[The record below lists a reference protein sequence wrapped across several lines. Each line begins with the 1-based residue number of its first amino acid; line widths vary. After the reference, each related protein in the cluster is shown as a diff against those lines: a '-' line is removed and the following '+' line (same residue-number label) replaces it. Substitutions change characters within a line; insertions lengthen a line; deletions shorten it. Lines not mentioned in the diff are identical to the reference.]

1 MGGSGSIS
9 GCKRAK
15 KEGETQTPEKLLLR
29 RLCTPL
35 LLSFSRCF
43 CFAFFFILT
52 RFGIQTAKETA
63 SGSAGWSRPRVPP
76 HWHKFASAL
85 AFLGKLTVKTELDH
99 PQFK

>member
-1 MGGSGSIS
+1 VQTFIDCRDNPIRYAEIYGLPQAVSPPVLEALEEGFVRGALCSGKY
-9 GCKRAK
+9 KR
-15 KEGETQTPEKLLLR
+15 L
-29 RLCTPL
+29 
-35 LLSFSRCF
+35 
-43 CFAFFFILT
+43 
-52 RFGIQTAKETA
+52 QTAKETA